1 MATRE
6 ELLSLFGDDFDEVLK
21 GLNALPVEVR
31 QLLDRS
37 LNNLVYDA
45 EVFGQRINK
54 VVQTQQARGIA
65 LSNIAGS
72 LATDMQNKGR
82 IFGELK
88 NSIKSSLVE
97 GVNQAGQAGSFAA
110 YDPDENTVFTWITVA
125 GHKICADCA
134 PRGGQQ
140 GTLREWEE
148 RGMPGSGWSVCQGY
162 CYCILDPSGKLS
174 PRIQFEEVQ
183 EQGATARP
191 TPSTAPLPAPPVTPP
206 KKVSASN
213 KALQK
218 KGLRSENLST
228 QQRLENLLQ
237 DDDLPDHLKK
247 YVSDEPTGF
256 GSYIVKKHG
265 KINFKG
271 VNQANLKI
279 IADALE
285 DTLGRYNLKVNYLGT
300 FTRSLRARKANAA
313 AWGRGESKTSGNF
326 LMGWKKDYIA
336 KAKKNQP
343 LRRLNWVNNKEYIAR
358 RLKIT
363 LDDLKDAQ
371 KKGIAGLE
379 NRIVE
384 LEDQYKLYTNK
395 NFNKWST
402 SSVADDPLY
411 ATTKHEAW
419 HQIDYQLSDKP
430 LTGMKKGGDGGLFGQ
445 KLKKYKVDREQWYE
459 VSEYAHHNI
468 HELWAETGTALDLG
482 FFVPENIKKAFIE
495 TIEAAGHSYP

>member
-54 VVQTQQARGIA
+54 VVQTQQARGIT

-140 GTLREWEE
+140 ATLREWEE

-174 PRIQFEEVQ
+174 PRLQFEEVQ

-191 TPSTAPLPAPPVTPP
+191 KPKPAPTPAPVPLPKPPPAKDIKWKPSMSKDKALKWSENSTIQGELFHGSSSEAINAISKKGFDFSKFSTGKLYGNGAYTTRRTDVASGFADKKTPKTGVFIANTKKTLDIQKENYWSFTQGKVKNPDSLTRGHRFVEKAKLNIHDLSKARKDYEMLMTTNPTRNAKTGKMISFEEFVAERKALANKRLKDSYTPP
-206 KKVSASN
+206 DPSYSVY
-213 KALQK
+213 
-218 KGLRSENLST
+218 SEGISFHEKLAGEWFDFIEDQFYLGN
-228 QQRLENLLQ
+228 ENAIQAMNSLGMGSQ
-237 DDDLPDHLKK
+237 IDDLA
-247 YVSDEPTGF
+247 F
-256 GSYIVKKHG
+256 GVDG
-265 KINFKG
+265 W
-271 VNQANLKI
+271 ANLI
-279 IADALE
+279 
-285 DTLGRYNLKVNYLGT
+285 NQFLKSKGYDSMIV
-300 FTRSLRARKANAA
+300 RKANIGMSA
-313 AWGRGESKTSGNF
+313 EVD
-326 LMGWKKDYIA
+326 DYFVILTE
-336 KAKKNQP
+336 KA
-343 LRRLNWVNNKEYIAR
+343 L
-358 RLKIT
+358 T
-363 LDDLKDAQ
+363 L
-371 KKGIAGLE
+371 
-379 NRIVE
+379 
-384 LEDQYKLYTNK
+384 
-395 NFNKWST
+395 
-402 SSVADDPLY
+402 
-411 ATTKHEAW
+411 
-419 HQIDYQLSDKP
+419 IDTLSP
-430 LTGMKKGGDGGLFGQ
+430 T
-445 KLKKYKVDREQWYE
+445 
-459 VSEYAHHNI
+459 
-468 HELWAETGTALDLG
+468 
-482 FFVPENIKKAFIE
+482 
-495 TIEAAGHSYP
+495 

>member
-206 KKVSASN
+206 KKVSTSN

-228 QQRLENLLQ
+228 QQRLENLLMEA
-237 DDDLPDHLKK
+237 DT
-247 YVSDEPTGF
+247 DELTF
-256 GSYIVKKHG
+256 GTWVIRDYG
-265 KINFKG
+265 KLNFKG
-271 VNQANLKI
+271 ISKANLNT
-279 IADALE
+279 IANALE
-285 DTLGRYNLKVNYLGT
+285 DTLNRYDIKVHHMGS
-300 FTRSLRARKANAA
+300 FTRRLKSTKANAA
-313 AWGRGESKTSGNF
+313 AWGRGSSKKDGNF
-326 LMGWKKDYIA
+326 LMGWKRDYVA

-343 LRRLNWVNNKEYIAR
+343 LRRLNWVNNKEYIAK
-358 RLKIT
+358 RLERSLKELEDAKAKGIGG
-363 LDDLKDAQ
+363 LDD
-371 KKGIAGLE
+371 
-379 NRIVE
+379 RIVE
-384 LEDQYKLYTNK
+384 LKDQLKLYKNK

-430 LTGMKKGGDGGLFGQ
+430 LTGMVKGGDGGLFGQ

-482 FFVPENIKKAFIE
+482 LFVPENIKKAFIE

>member
-72 LATDMQNKGR
+72 LATDMQSKGR

-110 YDPDENTVFTWITVA
+110 YDPDENTVFTLITVA

-228 QQRLENLLQ
+228 QQRLNKLIMEADTDRYTFGKRIVEN
-237 DDDLPDHLKK
+237 
-247 YVSDEPTGF
+247 Y
-256 GSYIVKKHG
+256 G
-265 KINFKG
+265 KLNFKG
-271 VNQANLKI
+271 VSKANLNI
-279 IADALE
+279 IANALE
-285 DTLGRYNLKVNYLGT
+285 DTLNRYDIKVNHMGT
-300 FTRSLRARKANAA
+300 FSRSLRSRQANAA

-326 LMGWKKDYIA
+326 LLGWKKDYITNR
-336 KAKKNQP
+336 KKKQS
-343 LRRLNWVNNKEYIAR
+343 LRRLNWVNSKEYTAK

-371 KKGIAGLE
+371 KKGITGLE

-430 LTGMKKGGDGGLFGQ
+430 LTGMVKDGDGGLFGQ